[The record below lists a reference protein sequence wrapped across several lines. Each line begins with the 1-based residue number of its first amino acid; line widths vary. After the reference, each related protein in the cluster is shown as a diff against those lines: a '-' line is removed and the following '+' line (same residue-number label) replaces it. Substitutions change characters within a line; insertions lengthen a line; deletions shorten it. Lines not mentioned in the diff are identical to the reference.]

1 MLRVESV
8 ESVVSGGLS
17 VMEGRLALFGAH
29 GLISEITSHLTAALS
44 NILRVTC

>member
-1 MLRVESV
+1 M
-8 ESVVSGGLS
+8 VSGGLS
-17 VMEGRLALFGAH
+17 VTANRIALFGAH